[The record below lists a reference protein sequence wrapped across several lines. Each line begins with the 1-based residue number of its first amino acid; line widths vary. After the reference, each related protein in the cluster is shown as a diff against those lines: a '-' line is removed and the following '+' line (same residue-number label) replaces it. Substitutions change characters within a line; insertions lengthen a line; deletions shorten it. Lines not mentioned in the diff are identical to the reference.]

1 MIHMNM
7 LNQNILGQD
16 SRANIIA
23 ADAVAVAPCILVVNA
38 FLIEHKDL
46 LMLHSQCNGCK

>member
-1 MIHMNM
+1 M

-16 SRANIIA
+16 NRANSIA
-23 ADAVAVAPCILVVNA
+23 ADAVAVAPCILVVNT

-46 LMLHSQCNGCK
+46 FML